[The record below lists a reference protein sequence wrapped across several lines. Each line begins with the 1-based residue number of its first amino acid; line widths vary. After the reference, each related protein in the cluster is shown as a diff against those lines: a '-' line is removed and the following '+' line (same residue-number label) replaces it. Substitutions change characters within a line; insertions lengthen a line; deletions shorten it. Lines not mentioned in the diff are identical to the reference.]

1 MFRYRLLLSI
11 CFYLLTLFQA
21 TAQVWPGDI
30 TDNGEVNAV
39 DILYWAIA
47 NGTDGPTRPQASLLW
62 DAQIPGNSW
71 PQDFPDGQN
80 FSYADCNGDGL
91 IDLVD
96 LIVIQLNQD
105 SAHTPYL
112 GEDFSTGIEGID
124 PPLWLGDDEE
134 TQNISAVLGAEVE
147 VGINLGSEDIPV
159 ENFSGLAFQI
169 FIDTSFIGE
178 INPILLQEPEDWLAE
193 ESAIVTLNV
202 DQQFETPEKHGIDV
216 AWYLFEPDT
225 SLSGFGQIGKLNF
238 IIEED
243 LTLLQEDTTISISLV
258 PVRMVNQELTTLNIS
273 GDTIDLTIYRDST
286 VLLLANDDE
295 IEQVEAPTI
304 NVYPNPVAKVL
315 NIDLPD
321 SKVESIQI
329 FNTFNHI
336 VYHQPLAALTEHLI
350 VDISDLPSGTYW
362 LKTTMET
369 GRQVH
374 TKFIKISP
382 D

>member
-1 MFRYRLLLSI
+1 MFRYTLLLSI
-11 CFYLLTLFQA
+11 CFSFLSFFQA
-21 TAQVWPGDI
+21 NAQVWPGDI
-30 TDNGEVNAV
+30 TDNGEVNSV
-39 DILYWAIA
+39 DVLYWAIA
-47 NGTDGPTRPQASLLW
+47 NGSNGPQRPQPSLLW
-62 DAQIPGNSW
+62 NAQAPGNSW
-71 PQDFPDGQN
+71 TQDFPDGQN
-80 FSYADCNGDGL
+80 FSYGDCNGDGL

-105 SAHTPYL
+105 SAHAPYL
-112 GEDFSTGIEGID
+112 GEDFSTGIQGID
-124 PPLWLGDDEE
+124 PPLWLGTDEAN
-134 TQNISAVLGAEVE
+134 QNISAILGAEVE
-147 VGINLGSEDIPV
+147 VGINLGSQDIPV
-159 ENFSGLAFQI
+159 ENFSGLAFQV

-178 INPILLQEPEDWLAE
+178 INPMLLQGPEDWLAE

-202 DQQFETPEKHGIDV
+202 DQQFEQAEKHGIDV

-225 SLSGFGQIGKLNF
+225 RLSGFGQIGKLNF

-243 LTLLQEDTTISISLV
+243 LTLLQEDTTISISIV

-286 VLLLANDDE
+286 VLLLATDDE
-295 IEQVEAPTI
+295 IEPTEAPRI
-304 NVYPNPVAKVL
+304 NVYPNPVDKVL

-321 SKVESIQI
+321 TKVESIQI

-350 VDISDLPSGTYW
+350 VDISNLPPGTYW
-362 LKTTMET
+362 VKAIMET